1 MTAEPPLKSTKKRV
15 KGIEREAFPKIEKS
29 LKKKTEKKSHEMI
42 RKPRMIGQI
51 HKIKKIH

>member
-1 MTAEPPLKSTKKRV
+1 MKSTKKRV